1 MYTPEFDYHKAGS
14 VAEAIELLGSH
25 PDARLLA
32 GGHSLI
38 PLMRLRLARPAT
50 IIDIGGVAELKGIS
64 INGDT
69 IRIGALTTH
78 GEIASSHAMRNAN
91 PMMAEAANG
100 IGDPQVR
107 NRGTIAGNIA
117 HADPASDWGT
127 VLTALEASIEVQGP
141 NGSRTVAVEDFFQ
154 GPFTTALADN
164 EVITAIQVPAL
175 SSHVH
180 NGGHGHDH
188 GHDHPHEEPAAA
200 AHDHGHD
207 HPHEEPAAAAH
218 DHGHD
223 HPHEEPAAAAHDHGH
238 GHPHEEPAAAA
249 HDHGHDHPH
258 EEPAAAAQDHGHD
271 HPHEEPAAAAHD
283 HGHDH
288 PHEEPAAAAHDHGHD
303 HPHEEPAAAA
313 HDHGHDHPHEEPAA
327 AAHDHG
333 HGHPHEEP
341 AAAAHD
347 HSHDHPHEEPAA
359 AAHDHGHDHSH
370 EEPAAAQ
377 DHGHEHGPSLADIHG
392 EVGEYA
398 KMAHPASFYPVVGGA
413 VIVTVENSRC
423 TAARIAVGGLVPKP
437 MRARSVEAALT
448 GKELTE
454 ANISE
459 AVSHL
464 ADDLGDDIIGDIFA
478 SAEYRRVMAPVE
490 VKHALYHAIGLAH
503 H

>member
-50 IIDIGGVAELKGIS
+50 LIDIGGVAELKGIS

-175 SSHVH
+175 TSHVH
-180 NGGHGHDH
+180 NGGHGHGHEEPAAAAQDHGHGHPHEEPTAAAHDH

-258 EEPAAAAQDHGHD
+258 EEPAAA
-271 HPHEEPAAAAHD
+271 
-283 HGHDH
+283 
-288 PHEEPAAAAHDHGHD
+288 
-303 HPHEEPAAAA
+303 
-313 HDHGHDHPHEEPAA
+313 
-327 AAHDHG
+327 
-333 HGHPHEEP
+333 
-341 AAAAHD
+341 
-347 HSHDHPHEEPAA
+347 
-359 AAHDHGHDHSH
+359 
-370 EEPAAAQ
+370 Q

-413 VIVTVENSRC
+413 VIVTIENSRC

>member
-50 IIDIGGVAELKGIS
+50 LIDIGGVAELKGIS

-91 PMMAEAANG
+91 PLMAEAANG

-180 NGGHGHDH
+180 NGDH
-188 GHDHPHEEPAAA
+188 GHEEPAAEA
-200 AHDHGHD
+200 HGHG

-258 EEPAAAAQDHGHD
+258 EEPAAAA
-271 HPHEEPAAAAHD
+271 HD

-303 HPHEEPAAAA
+303 HPHEEPAAA

-341 AAAAHD
+341 AAA
-347 HSHDHPHEEPAA
+347 E
-359 AAHDHGHDHSH
+359 
-370 EEPAAAQ
+370 AQ

-413 VIVTVENSRC
+413 VIITVENSRC

-437 MRARSVEAALT
+437 LRARSVEAALT

>member
-50 IIDIGGVAELKGIS
+50 LIDIGGVAELKGIS

-175 SSHVH
+175 TSHVH
-180 NGGHGHDH
+180 NGGHGHGHEEPAAEAHDH
-188 GHDHPHEEPAAA
+188 GHGHPHEEPAAA

-238 GHPHEEPAAAA
+238 GHPHEEPPAAAQ
-249 HDHGHDHPH
+249 DHGHGHPH
-258 EEPAAAAQDHGHD
+258 EEPAAAAQDHGH
-271 HPHEEPAAAAHD
+271 
-283 HGHDH
+283 
-288 PHEEPAAAAHDHGHD
+288 
-303 HPHEEPAAAA
+303 
-313 HDHGHDHPHEEPAA
+313 
-327 AAHDHG
+327 
-333 HGHPHEEP
+333 GHPHEEP
-341 AAAAHD
+341 A
-347 HSHDHPHEEPAA
+347 
-359 AAHDHGHDHSH
+359 
-370 EEPAAAQ
+370 AAAQ

-413 VIVTVENSRC
+413 VIVTIENSRC

>member
-50 IIDIGGVAELKGIS
+50 LIDIGGVAELKGIS

-78 GEIASSHAMRNAN
+78 GEIASSRAMRNAN

-175 SSHVH
+175 TSHVH
-180 NGGHGHDH
+180 NGGHGHGHEEPAAAQDH
-188 GHDHPHEEPAAA
+188 DHDHPHEEPAAA

-249 HDHGHDHPH
+249 AHDHGHGHPH
-258 EEPAAAAQDHGHD
+258 EEPAAAQDHGHD
-271 HPHEEPAAAAHD
+271 HPHEEPAAAQ
-283 HGHDH
+283 
-288 PHEEPAAAAHDHGHD
+288 
-303 HPHEEPAAAA
+303 
-313 HDHGHDHPHEEPAA
+313 
-327 AAHDHG
+327 DHG

-341 AAAAHD
+341 AAAH
-347 HSHDHPHEEPAA
+347 
-359 AAHDHGHDHSH
+359 
-370 EEPAAAQ
+370 

-413 VIVTVENSRC
+413 VIVTIENSRC

>member
-50 IIDIGGVAELKGIS
+50 LIDIGGVAELKGIS

-164 EVITAIQVPAL
+164 EVITAIQVPVL
-175 SSHVH
+175 TSHVH
-180 NGGHGHDH
+180 NGGHGHGHEEPAAEAHDH
-188 GHDHPHEEPAAA
+188 GHGHPHEEPAAA

-207 HPHEEPAAAAH
+207 HPHEEPAAAAQ
-218 DHGHD
+218 
-223 HPHEEPAAAAHDHGH
+223 DHGH
-238 GHPHEEPAAAA
+238 G
-249 HDHGHDHPH
+249 HPH

-288 PHEEPAAAAHDHGHD
+288 PHEEPAAAAQDHGH
-303 HPHEEPAAAA
+303 
-313 HDHGHDHPHEEPAA
+313 GHPHEEPAA

-341 AAAAHD
+341 AAAAQD
-347 HSHDHPHEEPAA
+347 HGHGHPHEEPA
-359 AAHDHGHDHSH
+359 
-370 EEPAAAQ
+370 AAAQ

-413 VIVTVENSRC
+413 VIVTIENSRC

>member
-50 IIDIGGVAELKGIS
+50 LIDIGGVAELKGIS

-180 NGGHGHDH
+180 NGGHGH
-188 GHDHPHEEPAAA
+188 G
-200 AHDHGHD
+200 
-207 HPHEEPAAAAH
+207 
-218 DHGHD
+218 
-223 HPHEEPAAAAHDHGH
+223 HEEPAAAAHDHGH

-258 EEPAAAAQDHGHD
+258 EEPAAAA
-271 HPHEEPAAAAHD
+271 AHD

-288 PHEEPAAAAHDHGHD
+288 P
-303 HPHEEPAAAA
+303 
-313 HDHGHDHPHEEPAA
+313 
-327 AAHDHG
+327 
-333 HGHPHEEP
+333 
-341 AAAAHD
+341 
-347 HSHDHPHEEPAA
+347 
-359 AAHDHGHDHSH
+359 H

-413 VIVTVENSRC
+413 VIVTIENSRC

-437 MRARSVEAALT
+437 LRARSVEAALT

>member
-180 NGGHGHDH
+180 NGGHGH
-188 GHDHPHEEPAAA
+188 G
-200 AHDHGHD
+200 
-207 HPHEEPAAAAH
+207 
-218 DHGHD
+218 
-223 HPHEEPAAAAHDHGH
+223 
-238 GHPHEEPAAAA
+238 
-249 HDHGHDHPH
+249 
-258 EEPAAAAQDHGHD
+258 
-271 HPHEEPAAAAHD
+271 HEEPAAAAHD

-327 AAHDHG
+327 AAQDHGHDHPHEEPAAAAHDHG

-341 AAAAHD
+341 AAAAQD
-347 HSHDHPHEEPAA
+347 HGHGHPHEEPAAAAQDHGHGHPHEEPAAEAQDHGHDHPHEEPAA
-359 AAHDHGHDHSH
+359 AAHDHGHDHPH
-370 EEPAAAQ
+370 EEPAAAAQ